1 MVVETKWFGQIEVG
15 DEKIITFDKGLM
27 GFENNK
33 KYTIVYNSEKSG
45 DQSIMWLQAVDKKE
59 LAIPVMNPEIVM
71 PDYDPIVEDELLSA
85 IGDIK
90 DADLVILVTLTV
102 PSDITKITSNMRA
115 PIIINSDNLKGCQ
128 LIADNDE
135 YKIKYP
141 IYEILKNDSEK
152 GGE

>member
-1 MVVETKWFGQIEVG
+1 
-15 DEKIITFDKGLM
+15 M

-33 KYTIVYNSEKSG
+33 KYTIVYNSEKAG